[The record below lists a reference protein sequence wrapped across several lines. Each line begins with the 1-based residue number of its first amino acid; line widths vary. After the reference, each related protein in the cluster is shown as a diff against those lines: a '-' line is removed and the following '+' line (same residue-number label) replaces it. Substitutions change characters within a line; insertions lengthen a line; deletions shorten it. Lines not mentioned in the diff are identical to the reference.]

1 MSSQKKLS
9 QRIQLCLVSWCFG
22 HNTKQKTPFVRTGFF
37 KDPRPSA
44 KRSEAKGDEPS
55 PKGEHVVPINKK
67 ACLFRQASLKKG
79 DDILSHIIAVPSAQ
93 AGLTSLF
100 GMGRGEPRRNNHLKV
115 LVVGCQLLVVGFP
128 RTTKDSFNCSRRAN
142 ILTHWDK
149 EKIILKVLESFFR
162 GFRPGGCT

>member
-1 MSSQKKLS
+1 MSGGHSVFGGLQVREL
-9 QRIQLCLVSWCFG
+9 QFAIIQ
-22 HNTKQKTPFVRTGFF
+22 
-37 KDPRPSA
+37 
-44 KRSEAKGDEPS
+44 
-55 PKGEHVVPINKK
+55 NKK
-67 ACLFRQASLKKG
+67 PRSLEQGFSKKG

-162 GFRPGGCT
+162 GLRPGGLYISLRVISTTRL